1 MKAVPLE
8 VLIFLVLL
16 GLFLIEIQHKMLPSI
31 TCCCKGNKSLGLWHS
46 LVSKLGLN
54 LKLQGFAVRVNFS
67 VFFMVLQLMQPSSF
81 VSIPFPLCFPGH

>member
-1 MKAVPLE
+1 MPLE

-31 TCCCKGNKSLGLWHS
+31 TCYCKGNKSLGLWHS

-54 LKLQGFAVRVNFS
+54 LKLQGS
-67 VFFMVLQLMQPSSF
+67 Q
-81 VSIPFPLCFPGH
+81 